1 MIVMAPTHNAG
12 GFMPRAAC
20 RRIIIEQRVVVRQF
34 GHVGG
39 MTAGRAAL
47 IVCRSLNIKVNI
59 SRIDDTIH
67 INILNSYY
75 L

>member
-20 RRIIIEQRVVVRQF
+20 RRIEQRVVVRQF

-59 SRIDDTIH
+59 SRIYDTIH